1 MREEKRVGVCILAAL
16 ALLAGEAVLSLLV
29 GRYPITWQGLWND
42 PYVAHVFITLRLAR
56 TLMVLLAG
64 FALGVAGSVYQTV
77 FRNPL
82 AAPDIIGVASG
93 ASAGAAAGILFFGGG
108 SVLTALWAF
117 GGGFAAV
124 LAALALSA
132 AARERGIA
140 NLVLSGI
147 VVNALA
153 QAVLM
158 LMKLTADPEKELASI
173 EFWTMGSFADV
184 TMDKVLGTAPWILAG
199 LAGLF
204 LLRRQI
210 LLLGLEEEDARTLGV
225 SVGAVRTGVLLLAT
239 LVTGAVISVTGLISF
254 VGLLAPH
261 TARLLTRSS
270 RFSTTVLS
278 GLCGGVL
285 LLLADVLAR
294 SVGSS
299 EIPISIITSLL
310 GAPFLFWMMCR
321 GRETL

>member
-1 MREEKRVGVCILAAL
+1 MRLGKRAEVCFPAAL
-16 ALLAGEAVLSLLV
+16 ALLAGAVFLSLTV
-29 GRYPITWQGLWND
+29 GRYPITWEGLWSD
-42 PYVAHVFITLRLAR
+42 PYMAHIFVTLRLAR
-56 TLMVLLAG
+56 TCMVTLAG
-64 FALGVAGSVYQTV
+64 FALGVAGSVYQMI

-93 ASAGAAAGILFFGGG
+93 ASAGAAAGILLFGGG
-108 SVLTALWAF
+108 GVVTTLWAF
-117 GGGFAAV
+117 GGGFLAV

-132 AARERGIA
+132 VTRDRGIA

-153 QAVLM
+153 QSVLM
-158 LMKLTADPEKELASI
+158 LMKTAADPEKELASI
-173 EFWTMGSFADV
+173 EFWIMGSFADM
-184 TMDKVLGTAPWILAG
+184 TASKFLGAAPWVLAG
-199 LAGLF
+199 LAGLV

-210 LLLGLEEEDARTLGV
+210 MMLALDEEEAKMLGV
-225 SVGAVRTGVLLLAT
+225 PVGAMRTSILLLAT

-261 TARLLTRSS
+261 IARLLTGSS

-278 GLCGGVL
+278 GLCGSIL

-294 SVGSS
+294 SIGGS
-299 EIPISIITSLL
+299 EVPISIVTSLL
-310 GAPFLFWMMCR
+310 GAPFLFWLMCKR
-321 GRETL
+321 GRAL

>member
-1 MREEKRVGVCILAAL
+1 MGEKKRAGVCVLTAL
-16 ALLAGEAVLSLLV
+16 ILLAGAAALSLMV
-29 GRYPITWQGLWND
+29 GRYPITWQGLWSD
-42 PYVAHVFITLRLAR
+42 PYVAHVFVTLRLAR
-56 TLMVLLAG
+56 TCMVLLAG
-64 FALGVAGSVYQTV
+64 FSLGVAGSVYQTV

-93 ASAGAAAGILFFGGG
+93 ASAGAAAGILLFGGG
-108 SVLTALWAF
+108 SALTALWAF

-124 LAALALSA
+124 LAALVLSA
-132 AARERGIA
+132 AARDRGIA

-173 EFWTMGSFADV
+173 EFWIMGSFADV
-184 TMDKVLGTAPWILAG
+184 TMDKTMGAAPWVLAG

-210 LLLGLEEEDARTLGV
+210 LLLGLEEEEARTLGV
-225 SVGAVRTGVLLLAT
+225 PVTWVRTGILLLAT

-261 TARLLTRSS
+261 TARLLIRSS

-294 SVGSS
+294 SVGSA
-299 EIPISIITSLL
+299 EIPISIVTSLL
-310 GAPFLFWMMCR
+310 GAPFLFCMMCR
-321 GRETL
+321 RGRSL